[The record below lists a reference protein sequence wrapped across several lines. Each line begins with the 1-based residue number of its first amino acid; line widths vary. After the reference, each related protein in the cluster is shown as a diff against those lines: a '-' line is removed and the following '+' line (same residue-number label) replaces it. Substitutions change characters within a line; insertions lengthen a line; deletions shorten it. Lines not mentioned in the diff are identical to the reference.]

1 MQSVSAKPP
10 SSYPWLVRQLFRMQ
24 RRSVSGWTSAMM
36 LLVMPA
42 MQIAAR
48 RSGTTAVR

>member
-1 MQSVSAKPP
+1 MQS
-10 SSYPWLVRQLFRMQ
+10 WMN
-24 RRSVSGWTSAMM
+24 AMM

-42 MQIAAR
+42 MPAMPAMQIVGR